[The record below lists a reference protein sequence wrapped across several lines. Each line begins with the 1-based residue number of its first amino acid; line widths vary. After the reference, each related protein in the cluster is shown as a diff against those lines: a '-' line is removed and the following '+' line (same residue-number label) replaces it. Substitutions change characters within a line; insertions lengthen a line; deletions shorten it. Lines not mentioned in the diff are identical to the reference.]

1 MLSEKVIKHIDIKNF
16 SAEKQWLKGSIGVLN
31 NE

>member
-1 MLSEKVIKHIDIKNF
+1 MLSEKVIKHIDIKKF
-16 SAEKQWLKGSIGVLN
+16 SAEKWARKGSIGVVD

>member
-1 MLSEKVIKHIDIKNF
+1 MQSEKVLKHIDIKKF
-16 SAEKQWLKGSIGVLN
+16 SAEKMDRKGSIGVLN